1 MKKLI
6 SMLVAIC
13 LLLTLF
19 ACSNTDQEAIY
30 SSALA
35 EGESAGNA
43 VQSVQSMAPASE
55 DDLSGELT
63 LRTPVAGDTL
73 NNFAIFFHQL
83 HPNVTIHVEPTYAD
97 TEEWGRDPQR
107 HTEQLAVELM
117 SGEAGDLVDIATMI
131 YAKYASSGLF
141 EDLNQWMDNDP
152 DIHREDF
159 YQNVLGELEI
169 DGELFQMP
177 VNWNYITLYFNL
189 NMTTDLGVDVQKR
202 FPDGVN
208 YKQAVEL
215 FEEMKEAGIITEK
228 TFFAPNQSAAF
239 FDEIVAGDFIDLETG
254 TCTFDSP
261 EFVDYLETIDS
272 LPWDHT
278 LREGMDYGYSWVIF
292 TPWDYFCNRYT
303 ITLASMHGANGISA
317 ATSCTPVVLC
327 RTMGG
332 GYPFQ
337 VSSAL
342 AITSFSENKELAW
355 EFIKFLV
362 NTREFPEEIEPY
374 SYEEGWNLDALYC
387 TSMPVNRENY
397 LRAAHGMGW
406 GDPLTQQFDEYNKRM
421 DTYLSLSTELNYA
434 LLDIKEAFYDSHL
447 ITAEECARQMQERA

>member
-1 MKKLI
+1 
-6 SMLVAIC
+6 MLLVLC

-35 EGESAGNA
+35 EGKGESAENA

-73 NNFAIFFHQL
+73 NYYAIFFHQL
-83 HPNVTIHVEPTYAD
+83 HPNVTIHVEPTFTDAA
-97 TEEWGRDPQR
+97 EWARNPQR

-117 SGEAGDLVDIATMI
+117 SGEAGDLVDIGMMT

-215 FEEMKEAGIITEK
+215 FEEMKEAGDHHGGDVFRAQPK
-228 TFFAPNQSAAF
+228 RRVLRRNRGRRLRRSGDRHLHLRLPGVCRLLRGRGQSAVGPHYEARHGLRF
-239 FDEIVAGDFIDLETG
+239 EL
-254 TCTFDSP
+254 
-261 EFVDYLETIDS
+261 
-272 LPWDHT
+272 DH
-278 LREGMDYGYSWVIF
+278 V
-292 TPWDYFCNRYT
+292 
-303 ITLASMHGANGISA
+303 
-317 ATSCTPVVLC
+317 
-327 RTMGG
+327 
-332 GYPFQ
+332 
-337 VSSAL
+337 
-342 AITSFSENKELAW
+342 
-355 EFIKFLV
+355 
-362 NTREFPEEIEPY
+362 
-374 SYEEGWNLDALYC
+374 
-387 TSMPVNRENY
+387 
-397 LRAAHGMGW
+397 
-406 GDPLTQQFDEYNKRM
+406 
-421 DTYLSLSTELNYA
+421 
-434 LLDIKEAFYDSHL
+434 
-447 ITAEECARQMQERA
+447 